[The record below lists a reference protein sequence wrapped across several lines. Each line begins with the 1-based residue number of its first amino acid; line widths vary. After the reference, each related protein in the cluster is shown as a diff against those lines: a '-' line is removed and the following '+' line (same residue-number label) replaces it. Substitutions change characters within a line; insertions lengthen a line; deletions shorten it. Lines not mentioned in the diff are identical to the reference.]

1 MGSKLRFQYNLN
13 AEEETGGQKLIKL
26 LEASLQLMFF
36 CSLRAVLC
44 IPRRVRY
51 PAGSPYTS
59 SFKHIR

>member
-36 CSLRAVLC
+36 LFPTGSAV
-44 IPRRVRY
+44 
-51 PAGSPYTS
+51 YTQKS
-59 SFKHIR
+59 EISCGESVYL